1 MAKVLETFENTNN
14 DGQEDIS
21 FMQPFVA
28 AVTIRGTSA
37 LLFHRWSVEG
47 VEEKAK
53 AAKGSKA
60 KKTDNVESYVYRNE
74 KGYICIPNTYFRGSI
89 VNAAKFLQDPRS
101 PRKSAMDLFKAGVIV
116 LDELCSLGSKDWDY
130 LDRRRVTVQ
139 RAGITRARPAFNAG
153 WEAMFHCQ
161 SLVPEYISSTLLH
174 ETIEKAGKL
183 VGVGDDRPTY
193 GRFQVVGFKVLKDV

>member
-1 MAKVLETFENTNN
+1 MAKALETLVNTNN
-14 DGQEDIS
+14 DGQEDIG
-21 FMQPFVA
+21 FTEPFIA
-28 AVTIRGTSA
+28 EVTIRGTSA

-116 LDELCSLGSKDWDY
+116 LDELSSLGSKDWDY

-153 WEAMFHCQ
+153 WECSFHCQ
-161 SLVPEYISSTLLH
+161 VVLPEYVNSDLLN
-174 ETIEKAGKL
+174 EVIQKAGKL
-183 VGVGDDRPTY
+183 VGLGDDRPSY
-193 GRFQVVGFKVLKDV
+193 GRFLVTGFKVVAN